1 MSFFLEQ
8 KYGFSLC
15 LELRN
20 FRRDSKRFEENRQQN
35 DGSRSKRIASY
46 CISFIFFQYSVDDA
60 IYLFLLHMKGASLAY
75 QLACSDVDRLAVR
88 IYVNELMVQSCAST
102 QTSTMLHRR
111 LCFHEQ
117 LFYMRDATR
126 TPFCWLF

>member
-46 CISFIFFQYSVDDA
+46 GISFNVLLMMPSTYS
-60 IYLFLLHMKGASLAY
+60 
-75 QLACSDVDRLAVR
+75 
-88 IYVNELMVQSCAST
+88 
-102 QTSTMLHRR
+102 
-111 LCFHEQ
+111 
-117 LFYMRDATR
+117 
-126 TPFCWLF
+126 FCT